1 MRLIKSGSLIGVA
14 FLAAP
19 LLAGSPTPKARPC
32 PTVTGP
38 ITFKE
43 KDSRR
48 LGVRNPEG
56 KIRTFTVDDVAM
68 PHWFQEF
75 DVGDRVTVTC
85 KDAGDERRP
94 IATNLKSEP
103 EKKEPEK
110 P

>member
-1 MRLIKSGSLIGVA
+1 MRTPKMRSL
-14 FLAAP
+14 LAVLLAVP
-19 LLAGSPTPKARPC
+19 LLAGAPAPKTRPC
-32 PTVTGP
+32 ATVTGP

-68 PHWFQEF
+68 PRWFQDFE
-75 DVGDRVTVTC
+75 VGDRVTVSC
-85 KDAGDERRP
+85 KDAGEERRP
-94 IATNLKSEP
+94 IATNLKAET
-103 EKKEPEK
+103 EK